1 MKAKLVMDKIY
12 HVCNKSIA
20 GFGIFKNKYNCNRFL
35 YALDYYNNVHVWTSL
50 SQVIKRKTYQYNNII
65 FKKTD
70 SLIKIIAYCIMPDHY
85 HLIFKITSSNS
96 VTKYINDVEN
106 SYSRYFNIRYS
117 RKGPLWQSSFRCIRI
132 RSENQLLHTTRYIH
146 LNPVTAGIVSLPEDW
161 KYSSYKDYISC
172 PEILARMTEMSVTN
186 GLAYQKFVED
196 NIDYQ
201 QRLKQIKHL
210 LLE

>member
-1 MKAKLVMDKIY
+1 
-12 HVCNKSIA
+12 
-20 GFGIFKNKYNCNRFL
+20 
-35 YALDYYNNVHVWTSL
+35 
-50 SQVIKRKTYQYNNII
+50 
-65 FKKTD
+65 
-70 SLIKIIAYCIMPDHY
+70 
-85 HLIFKITSSNS
+85 
-96 VTKYINDVEN
+96 
-106 SYSRYFNIRYS
+106 
-117 RKGPLWQSSFRCIRI
+117 LWQSSFRCIRI